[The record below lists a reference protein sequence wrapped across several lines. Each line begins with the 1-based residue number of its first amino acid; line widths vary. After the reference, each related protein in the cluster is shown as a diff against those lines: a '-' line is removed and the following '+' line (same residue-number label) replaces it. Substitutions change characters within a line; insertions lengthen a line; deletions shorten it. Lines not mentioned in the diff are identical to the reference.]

1 MSQSQFD
8 PYVQNGGTTVA
19 IAGDGFAIL
28 AGDTRSVN
36 GYNINTRF
44 QPRVHEVG
52 DDLVIGASGF
62 EADALALV
70 KRIQQRIDLYHDN
83 HERKMSAQSCACM
96 VRTLLYGK
104 RFFPYYVYT
113 TVAGIDKEGKGEIYS
128 FDPVGSYER
137 EWCRAGGSAANFIT
151 PFLDN
156 QVNLHNQY
164 VPGSH
169 GKERKPRRLL
179 KLEEA
184 MKITTDAFTSA
195 GERHIEVGDSVLV
208 KIITKEGVET
218 RIIPLKKD

>member
-1 MSQSQFD
+1 MSNGFD
-8 PYVQNGGTTVA
+8 PYVQNGGTTIA
-19 IAGDGFAIL
+19 IAGEGFSLL
-28 AGDTRSVN
+28 AGDTRNVN

-44 QPRVHEVG
+44 MPRVHEVG
-52 DDLVIGASGF
+52 DDLVVGASGF

-70 KRIQQRIDLYHDN
+70 KRIQQRIELYHDN
-83 HERKMSAQSCACM
+83 HERKMNAQSCARM

-113 TVAGIDKEGKGEIYS
+113 LVAGMDKENRGEIYS

-164 VPGSH
+164 IPGTNGAEPQPH
-169 GKERKPRRLL
+169 RLL
-179 KLEEA
+179 TLDQA
-184 MKITTDAFTSA
+184 MKLVHDAFTSA

-208 KIITKEGVET
+208 KVITKDGVET
-218 RIIPLKKD
+218 RTFPLKRD